1 MQSVMPTQEDIYLFH
16 EGTLYESWKMMGAHY
31 MTADGVGGV
40 RFIVWAPHAK
50 EAAVVGNFNNWD
62 GAAHKMERIS
72 GGLWMLF
79 IRGLS
84 EGELY
89 KYEFVTEYGNRIM
102 KADPYAFFAEKKPDT
117 ASIVYSLEGYDWQD
131 RSWIR
136 ERKKKPLYEKPVL
149 IYEVHPGTWKKKPDG
164 THFTYDELADEL
176 IPYVKEL
183 GYTHIELMPIAEHPF
198 DGSWGYQLT
207 GYFAVTSRYG
217 TPKDFMSFVD
227 RCHQEG
233 IGVILDWV
241 PAHFCKDAH
250 GLGRFDGTP
259 LYEPADERRGERAN
273 WGTYNFDY
281 GKAEVRSFLI
291 SNAIFWM
298 EMFHIDGMRVD
309 AVSYMIYLN
318 HGSDAELMLKNEYGG
333 DENLEAAAFLKQ
345 LNKAVF
351 ERFPY
356 ILMAAEEATDW
367 KGVTSPV
374 HEGGLGFNYKWNMGW
389 MHDIL
394 RYMDYH
400 PDHRSEIHNQL
411 TFSFSYTY
419 SENYILP
426 FSHDE
431 VVHGKKSLLDKMSG
445 DYTQKFA
452 NLRLLFS
459 YMMAHPGKKLLF
471 MGGELAQFA
480 EWKDKE
486 QLDWHLL
493 EYDSHYK
500 FHHFVRSLNHFYTGA
515 SSMWRL
521 DHEPEGLQWI
531 DADDAKNSV
540 LSFIRKGKRNGDYT
554 IHIFN
559 FSAAVHEDYLIGV
572 PTRGS
577 YVEAFNSD
585 LEEYG
590 GSGRCNPEPIQSQ
603 KHEHREF
610 PYSLSVKL
618 PPLAAVV
625 LKKQSSTRKPSEQI
639 TKTTRKG

>member
-1 MQSVMPTQEDIYLFH
+1 MQSVMPSQEDIYLFH
-16 EGTLYESWKMMGAHY
+16 EGTLYESWKMMGSHILDAEG
-31 MTADGVGGV
+31 TEGV
-40 RFIVWAPHAK
+40 RFVVWAPHAK
-50 EAAVVGNFNNWD
+50 EAAVVGDFNSWD
-62 GAAHKMERIS
+62 GTGHKMDRIS

-79 IRGLS
+79 IPGLT

-89 KYEFVTEYGNRIM
+89 KYELITEQNERIL

-117 ASIVYSLEGYDWQD
+117 ASVVYGLEGYDWQD
-131 RSWIR
+131 RNWIK
-136 ERKKKPLYEKPVL
+136 ERKQKPVYEKPVL
-149 IYEVHPGTWKKKPDG
+149 IYEVHPGTWKKTPEG
-164 THFTYDELADEL
+164 THYTYRELADEL

-183 GYTHIELMPIAEHPF
+183 GYTHIEMLPIAEHPF

-217 TPKDFMSFVD
+217 TPKDFMYFVD
-227 RCHQEG
+227 RCHQEA

-281 GKAEVRSFLI
+281 SKPEVRSFLI
-291 SNAIFWM
+291 SNALFWM

-318 HGSDAELMLKNEYGG
+318 HGSDAQLMLKNEFGG
-333 DENLEAAAFLKQ
+333 DENLEAIAFLKQ

-351 ERFPY
+351 GRFPY
-356 ILMAAEEATDW
+356 TLMAAEEATDW

-389 MHDIL
+389 MNDIL
-394 RYMDYH
+394 HYMDYH

-419 SENYILP
+419 TENYILP

-431 VVHGKKSLLDKMSG
+431 VVHGKKSLLDKMPG
-445 DYTQKFA
+445 DYWQKFA

-493 EYDSHYK
+493 DYDYHYK
-500 FHHFVRSLNHFYTGA
+500 FHRFVRSLNHFYTGA
-515 SSMWRL
+515 SSIWRL
-521 DHEPEGLQWI
+521 DHEPDGLQWI
-531 DADDAKNSV
+531 NADDAEKSV
-540 LSFIRKGKRNGDYT
+540 LSFIRKGKRKGDYT
-554 IHIFN
+554 IHLFN
-559 FSAAVHEDYLIGV
+559 FSANVHEDYRIGV
-572 PTRGS
+572 PSRGS
-577 YVEAFNSD
+577 YTEVFNSD

-590 GSGRCNPEPIQSQ
+590 GSGLHNPTIPTMKAEYRDFS
-603 KHEHREF
+603 
-610 PYSLSVKL
+610 YSIAIKL

-625 LKKQSSTRKPSEQI
+625 LKKQPSRPKPHKQKP
-639 TKTTRKG
+639 KTTRKG